1 MRISDWSSDVC
12 SSDLQAAVRAL
23 AARSDILLENFKVGT
38 LARYGLGYEDLK
50 AVNPRLIYCSIT
62 GFGETGP
69 KRDQV
74 AYDFMIQA
82 MGGLMSVTGERDDAP
97 GGGPQQVGVPIV
109 DILTGTYEH
118 GAAAG
123 RGSVG
128 Q

>member
-97 GGGPQQVGVPIV
+97 GGGPQRSE
-109 DILTGTYEH
+109 EH
-118 GAAAG
+118 TSELQSLM
-123 RGSVG
+123 RISY
-128 Q
+128 